1 MIIEDFK
8 PQVFN
13 LKEMVVTYKVYDE
26 EKYKRV
32 RIELPHTKPRYSAT
46 GFERVGV
53 YYFIDVH
60 GVSFKNGRNLKH
72 LFSSYVV
79 LTESEEDAPT
89 LARVMLTHILP
100 KDAAFAIENIEYTF
114 HTFKP

>member
-1 MIIEDFK
+1 MIIENIK
-8 PQVFN
+8 PEIYD

-32 RIELPHTKPRYSAT
+32 RIACPHSTP
-46 GFERVGV
+46 GNGWLF
-53 YYFIDVH
+53 YYLDVH
-60 GVSFKNGRNLKH
+60 SVSFKNGRNLKH
-72 LFSSYVV
+72 LFSNYVS
-79 LTESEEDAPT
+79 LTESEECAPT

-114 HTFKP
+114 NH